1 MGVGFWHF
9 ADTFSQIYNNFKSY
23 EVPGPA
29 VFTC

>member
-1 MGVGFWHF
+1 MDVGFWHF